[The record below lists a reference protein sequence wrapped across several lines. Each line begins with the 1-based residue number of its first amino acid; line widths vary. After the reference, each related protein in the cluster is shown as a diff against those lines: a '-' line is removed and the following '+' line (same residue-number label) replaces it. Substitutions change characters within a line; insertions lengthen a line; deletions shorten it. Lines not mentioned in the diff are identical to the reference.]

1 VPNRGTGKEK
11 KNNSNKKKAP
21 HWHHCWHG
29 AKPLEIVVP
38 SMKNTTIVFL
48 FAAKLR
54 GGCPKLWDRLQLFH
68 FFFEKTPEQ
77 SRPACS
83 SYVQSNEK

>member
-1 VPNRGTGKEK
+1 MCQI
-11 KNNSNKKKAP
+11 

-68 FFFEKTPEQ
+68 FFLKKHL
-77 SRPACS
+77 SRADQH
-83 SYVQSNEK
+83 VQVMCKVMKNEIVYLL